1 VPTKT
6 WLTNEEV
13 LADDFNTYL
22 ANQVVATFAS
32 DAARTAAMPLVAGDK
47 GRVSALD
54 DHAGALWLWDGTNWR
69 EPSSPRN
76 APGVNLHMQAGQDVS
91 TTNGAGGSVITFP
104 VPFLTPPL
112 VVLLQDMGGTP
123 SAFAQFTV
131 LLPPTTVDAQFVA
144 RNQSG
149 VLIASG
155 AVRVGWLAIG
165 ERAPG

>member
-1 VPTKT
+1 VPIKT
-6 WLTNEEV
+6 WSVNEEV
-13 LADDFNTYL
+13 LAADFNEFL

-32 DAARTAAMPLVAGDK
+32 SAARNSALSSPDK
-47 GRVSALD
+47 GQVSALD
-54 DHAGALWLWDGTNWR
+54 DHAGALWIYDGSDWR

-76 APGVNLHMQAGQDVS
+76 TAGVNLHMQAGQDVS

-104 VPFLTPPL
+104 VPFSSPPL

-131 LLPPTTVDAQFVA
+131 LYPPTTTDAQFVA

-149 VLIASG
+149 TLIASG

-165 ERAPG
+165 ERAPD